1 MPFYN
6 LQEVA
11 KKRTRRVVKSQRAVV
26 GASLDV
32 IKERRSMRPE
42 ARLAARQAAIKDA
55 KEKKSEAEKKKK
67 AEKAK
72 LAAAGGKTG
81 RIQSKQGSKGAAPK
95 VAAKTR

>member
-1 MPFYN
+1 MK
-6 LQEVA
+6 A
-11 KKRTRRVVKSQRAVV
+11 QRGIV

-42 ARLAARQAAIKDA
+42 ARLAARQADIKDA

-72 LAAAGGKTG
+72 LAASGGKTG
-81 RIQSKQGSKGAAPK
+81 RIQSKMGSKGSAPK
-95 VAAKTR
+95 VTAKTR